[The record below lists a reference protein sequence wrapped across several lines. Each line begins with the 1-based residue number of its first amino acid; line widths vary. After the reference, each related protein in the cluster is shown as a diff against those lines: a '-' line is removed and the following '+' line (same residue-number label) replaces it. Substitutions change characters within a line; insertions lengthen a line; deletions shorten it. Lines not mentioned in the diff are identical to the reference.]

1 MNILREKKGIE
12 IYAKRLE
19 ELITDLISGENE
31 QDVFKSM
38 KKILSKM
45 IEHEVCTDIFI
56 QKNTES
62 TGLYGMSVYLSE
74 YSLSEI
80 SRRITNPDIDTKEM
94 TDAIIN
100 NCNRTYII
108 EIDSRILE
116 PMYGFKPDEITSILL
131 HELGHVLGDSDFY
144 NEMKMAYEKAMFE
157 FNDELENE
165 KNNAVKTQLGMIY
178 IMSVIQNTHM
188 SKYTPQQ
195 KEELADKFVVSCGY
209 GEPLNRAID
218 KFMKLNTS
226 MLVKKDIFDIS
237 LEEAKVNIYLK
248 NSMRLRKRYV
258 TDLIN
263 IEKKK
268 NKSSF
273 VSKVLGNISKFFNKE
288 QLHECVAG
296 VDFYK
301 YHILD
306 ESFLDLFSRNPIKTS
321 QYDIDNL
328 KIEME
333 MMEDYDDKS
342 VLTYKIHKRI
352 AQLND
357 AKKKLNPADSNYK
370 YNMSCIS
377 SYINQ
382 LEQLLK
388 EVMKFKVVEKKYGVF
403 IKYPKGY
410 EG

>member
-74 YSLSEI
+74 NSLSEI

-357 AKKKLNPADSNYK
+357 VKKKLNPADSNYK

>member
-1 MNILREKKGIE
+1 MNVLREKKGIE

-62 TGLYGMSVYLSE
+62 TGIYGMSVYLSE
-74 YSLSEI
+74 NSLLEMSG
-80 SRRITNPDIDTKEM
+80 RITNPDIDTKEM
-94 TDAIIN
+94 TNAIIN

-165 KNNAVKTQLGMIY
+165 KSNAVKTQLGMIY

-209 GEPLNRAID
+209 GEPLTRAID
-218 KFMKLNTS
+218 KFMRLNTS

-263 IEKKK
+263 TEKKK

-321 QYDIDNL
+321 QCDIDNL